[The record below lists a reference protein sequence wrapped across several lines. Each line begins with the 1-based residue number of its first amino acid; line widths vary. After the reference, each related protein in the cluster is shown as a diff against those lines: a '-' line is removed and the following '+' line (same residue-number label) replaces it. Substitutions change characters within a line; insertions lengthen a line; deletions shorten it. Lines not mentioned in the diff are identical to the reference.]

1 MPNSSSPR
9 GAANLITNSMTI
21 TETDETCESQLIV
34 ERTVPAK
41 YVLDP
46 KLLTTELER
55 LFGEGKFA
63 VEMRH
68 NCYQIKTSKEFKLVL
83 SQSSEDT
90 FKCIQSLKLQAANR
104 FRKKD
109 VEALKISTPDA
120 F

>member
-1 MPNSSSPR
+1 
-9 GAANLITNSMTI
+9 MTI

-68 NCYQIKTSKEFKLVL
+68 NCYQIKTSKEFKLADLVRSCPSLRRIPSNASSRL
-83 SQSSEDT
+83 S
-90 FKCIQSLKLQAANR
+90 FKQQI
-104 FRKKD
+104 D
-109 VEALKISTPDA
+109 VH
-120 F
+120 